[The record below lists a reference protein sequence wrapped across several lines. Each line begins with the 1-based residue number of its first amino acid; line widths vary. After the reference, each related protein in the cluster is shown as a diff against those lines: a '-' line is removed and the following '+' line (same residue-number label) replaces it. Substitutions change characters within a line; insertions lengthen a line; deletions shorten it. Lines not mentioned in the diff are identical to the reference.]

1 MRVVGAGDG
10 FARPVRVWN
19 VPPPHEDNRLSWPDR
34 QAIRRA
40 SDDTELEHNSC
51 DPANFEG
58 SEEHAIAGDLA
69 PPCRASMSAMAMLRQ
84 LSSRRQRR
92 RYNLHMRM
100 NTHMRRLLPVGL
112 TDALQVQ
119 PTLVG
124 IAERKLVRI
133 DDCI

>member
-19 VPPPHEDNRLSWPDR
+19 VPSPHEDNRLSWPDR

-58 SEEHAIAGDLA
+58 SEEHAITGDLA
-69 PPCRASMSAMAMLRQ
+69 HPCRASMSAIDFSPINEACAMAWYKMHHFRELTRVKMRIVVQ
-84 LSSRRQRR
+84 KQRGES
-92 RYNLHMRM
+92 L
-100 NTHMRRLLPVGL
+100 
-112 TDALQVQ
+112 AS
-119 PTLVG
+119 
-124 IAERKLVRI
+124 
-133 DDCI
+133 

>member
-58 SEEHAIAGDLA
+58 SEEHAITGDLDQ
-69 PPCRASMSAMAMLRQ
+69 PLPSVDECNGDVTTTIVNGRGGIQ
-84 LSSRRQRR
+84 LYESRS
-92 RYNLHMRM
+92 H
-100 NTHMRRLLPVGL
+100 H
-112 TDALQVQ
+112 
-119 PTLVG
+119 
-124 IAERKLVRI
+124 K
-133 DDCI
+133 

>member
-1 MRVVGAGDG
+1 GLASSRVSLRCGVVGAGDG

-69 PPCRASMSAMAMLRQ
+69 HPCRASMSAMAIFRQQRLRAGF
-84 LSSRRQRR
+84 R
-92 RYNLHMRM
+92 
-100 NTHMRRLLPVGL
+100 
-112 TDALQVQ
+112 
-119 PTLVG
+119 VG
-124 IAERKLVRI
+124 IARQ
-133 DDCI
+133 